1 MKIKE
6 KEKERIEEGWI
17 RIGGMEPLPTTR
29 PIKPIEPPEPIRRR
43 RRIRRRI
50 RIRIRR
56 RRKEIDLLKT
66 TAAAERFITT

>member
-1 MKIKE
+1 MTEKEEKELRE

-50 RIRIRR
+50 RIRMDGGMDGEGQG
-56 RRKEIDLLKT
+56 KG
-66 TAAAERFITT
+66 